1 MPKIVAYLLAFNG
14 KIAILLFLKKEEI
27 LAKQYIILDT
37 ETTGASEQ
45 DRIIQLGYIVLGAK
59 EVEVHNEFCSSSV
72 PISFGAMEV
81 HGITP
86 DIIEGKPTCQE
97 MLSYKRL
104 LQLNTPD
111 NYLIIHNAPFDIG
124 MLEKE
129 GFKTQMQVIDTLRI
143 AKHILPDEE
152 AHRLQYF
159 RYKMGL
165 YKEEQKEADALGI
178 EVKAHDAIGDVL
190 VLKLLLSKLRQEVQK
205 QFPHDNPVEKMV
217 DLTNTPIL
225 IKTFK
230 FGKYKGKTL
239 QEVATSDAGYL
250 RWMLS
255 SMENLDEDLKYS
267 INVALAN

>member
-1 MPKIVAYLLAFNG
+1 MAA
-14 KIAILLFLKKEEI
+14 
-27 LAKQYIILDT
+27 QYVILDT

-45 DRIIQLGYIVLGAK
+45 DRVIQLGYMVLGAK
-59 EVEVHNEFCSSSV
+59 EVEVHNEFCSSEI
-72 PISFGAMEV
+72 PISYGAMEV

-86 DIIEGKPTCQE
+86 DMIENKPACTDTAAYQ
-97 MLSYKRL
+97 RL
-104 LQLNTPD
+104 LELNTPQ

-129 GFKTQMQVIDTLRI
+129 GFSVNMKVIDTLRV
-143 AKHILPDEE
+143 AKHIFEDEE

-159 RYKMGL
+159 RYKMGI
-165 YKEEQKEADALGI
+165 YQEEQKEADALGI

-190 VLKLLLSKLRQEVQK
+190 VLKLFLTKLRETIQEL
-205 QFPHDNPVEKMV
+205 FPNENPVEKMV

-225 IKTFK
+225 IKTFR

-239 QEVATSDAGYL
+239 EEVAQSDAGYL

-255 SMENLDEDLKYS
+255 SMENLDDDLRYS
-267 INVALAN
+267 LNTVLEN